1 MLGRIWRNTNIN
13 NSIMTTTNPPQS
25 ITASQFKPRFDTSTL
40 DGKIAVMQEAKKVG
54 HAYIQTTSCNWDIHK
69 NPRWDWFRCT
79 YNFPTE
85 PKTKLIPFTR
95 DTFPREAWIRFKAD
109 IDFNFRVL
117 SYSNDS
123 FRVGDTI
130 KPYDRA
136 MNDCEISLDHGKT
149 WQPCGQVVEE

>member
-1 MLGRIWRNTNIN
+1 MNT
-13 NSIMTTTNPPQS
+13 TPPQS
-25 ITASQFKPRFDTSTL
+25 IPASQFKPRFDTSTL
-40 DGKIAVMQEAKKVG
+40 DGKIAVMQEAQKVG
-54 HAYIQTTSCNWDIHK
+54 YMYAVVINSGDNWKSLKSQYAYWNWEEFK
-69 NPRWDWFRCT
+69 

-95 DTFPREAWIRFKAD
+95 DTFPREAWVRFKLD
-109 IDFNFRVL
+109 PDYNFRVL
-117 SYSNDS
+117 SYSSDS

-136 MNDCEISLDHGKT
+136 INDCELSSDNGKT

>member
-1 MLGRIWRNTNIN
+1 MNT
-13 NSIMTTTNPPQS
+13 PPQS
-25 ITASQFKPRFDTSTL
+25 IPADKFKPRFDTSTL
-40 DGKIAVMQEAKKVG
+40 DGKIAVMQEAQKVG
-54 HAYIQTTSCNWDIHK
+54 YVYLRSRDEENYTLQGTNYTK
-69 NPRWDWFRCT
+69 WDWLCFF

-130 KPYDRA
+130 EPYDRA

-149 WQPCGQVVEE
+149 WQPCGQVVVE

>member
-25 ITASQFKPRFDTSTL
+25 IPASQFKPRFDTSTL
-40 DGKIAVMQEAKKVG
+40 DGKIAVMQEAQKVG
-54 HAYIQTTSCNWDIHK
+54 YVYLRAEDTENYILQGTNYTK
-69 NPRWDWFRCT
+69 WDWLCFF

-95 DTFPREAWIRFKAD
+95 DTFPREAWIRYKAD

-117 SYSNDS
+117 SYSSAS
-123 FRVGDTI
+123 F
-130 KPYDRA
+130 DRA
-136 MNDCEISLDHGKT
+136 MNNCEISLDHGKT